1 MKTHIL
7 KFSAFVGVLLLLLTA
22 FGSSS
27 CNKDK
32 TTHGKIHVID
42 TAGAYVNGA
51 TVKLSAP
58 NGQVTYTGT
67 TDGSGFVNFDVRL
80 PAIFDVTA
88 TKSSYPGKIGTGV
101 LRLDEPGKTTELTVT
116 IR

>member
-22 FGSSS
+22 FGASS

-32 TTHGKIHVID
+32 TTHGKIHVVD
-42 TAGAYVNGA
+42 GQGAYVAGA
-51 TVKLSAP
+51 AVHLSAP
-58 NGQVTYTGT
+58 NSQVVYDGT
-67 TDGSGFVNFDVRL
+67 TDGSGYVQFDVRL

-88 TKSSYPGKIGTGV
+88 SKDSLIGTGV
-101 LRLDEPGKTTELTVT
+101 LRLDEPGKTTELNVTV
-116 IR
+116 R

>member
-1 MKTHIL
+1 MKNRFFKISTL
-7 KFSAFVGVLLLLLTA
+7 MVASFLLLLA
-22 FGSSS
+22 FSSTS
-27 CNKDK
+27 CKKDK

-42 TAGAYVNGA
+42 DQSKFIKAASVR
-51 TVKLSAP
+51 LSAP
-58 NGQVTYTGT
+58 DGQVTFTGT
-67 TDGSGFVNFDVRL
+67 TDAGGYVQFDVKL

-88 TKSSYPGKIGTGV
+88 SKDTLVGTGI